1 MSIFSINDN
10 SNYGSILSQSKANKE
25 SKENSKISFANT
37 FLKQNA
43 SKLNEIQ
50 NANSQTLARS
60 EVLSNNNA
68 LSNNSNSTNIS
79 NSSNTNL
86 SINNATKTSSPNY
99 DISSEFKNSIYTLKY
114 KQADTSNIVSLA
126 YGYGVDANGY
136 MGSDFNKAAGLPE
149 DFKIHKSTLD
159 EIKKAAENDPV
170 VSSTKEYLG
179 VSEYYTNI
187 DMAET
192 IKQYYN
198 LFFNALGQSFPNDK
212 TSFSEADINSMPSG
226 YAIDGF
232 YNGYGAFKH
241 PDAIRN
247 DDIAIKSIADYS
259 NVLISNIYRS
269 QEQLNE
275 ANSIYSDSA
284 GLISGIKPE
293 TLGLSLEE
301 IKNVSKGE
309 DWQFNPDMSVY
320 PQNEYGS
327 YSKEALFMSLIKS
340 QEGRILYSPKTTL
353 NPTIE
358 AYNRAM
364 AKESFSGPAIHLDSI
379 MTGKSDF
386 KSFFRY
392 WAERGIAEGDLYMY
406 ENNIPKE
413 SAMGNWA
420 LDAEIKQALAN
431 GWKAKPSTINSYADS
446 IMDRLNNLIGQTRV

>member
-25 SKENSKISFANT
+25 SKENSKISFANA

-43 SKLNEIQ
+43 SKLSDIESK
-50 NANSQTLARS
+50 NSQTLARS
-60 EVLSNNNA
+60 EILSNNNA
-68 LSNNSNSTNIS
+68 LNNSSNSANIS

-86 SINNATKTSSPNY
+86 SINNTTKTSSPNY
-99 DISSEFKNSIYTLKY
+99 NISSEFKNSIYTLKY

-159 EIKKAAENDPV
+159 EIKKAAENEPYIADM
-170 VSSTKEYLG
+170 KQYFG

-198 LFFNALGQSFPNDK
+198 LFSNALGQSFPNDK

-226 YAIDGF
+226 YGVSGTQSMNF
-232 YNGYGAFKH
+232 
-241 PDAIRN
+241 N
-247 DDIAIKSIADYS
+247 DPS
-259 NVLISNIYRS
+259 NRMNITHLRDFSNSLISNVY
-269 QEQLNE
+269 QTPEQAKE
-275 ANSIYSDSA
+275 ANEIWFDSGCMIK
-284 GLISGIKPE
+284 GLSSE

-320 PQNEYGS
+320 PQNEDGS
-327 YSKEALFMSLIKS
+327 YSKETLFMSFLKS
-340 QEGRILYSPKTTL
+340 QGGQPIESPKTTL

-431 GWKAKPSTINSYADS
+431 GWKAKPSTIDSYADS
-446 IMDRLNNLIGQTRV
+446 IADRLNNLIGQTRV

>member
-1 MSIFSINDN
+1 
-10 SNYGSILSQSKANKE
+10 LSQAKANKE
-25 SKENSKISFANT
+25 SKENSKISFANA

-60 EVLSNNNA
+60 EVL
-68 LSNNSNSTNIS
+68 NSTNTTNTS
-79 NSSNTNL
+79 NNTNF
-86 SINNATKTSSPNY
+86 SISSKTSSPNY

-114 KQADTSNIVSLA
+114 KQADISNNTA
-126 YGYGVDANGY
+126 YGYSVDKDGY

-149 DFKIHKSTLD
+149 DFKIYKSTLD
-159 EIKKAAENDPV
+159 EIERKAENNSYTSDI
-170 VSSTKEYLG
+170 KKYLG
-179 VSEYYTNI
+179 IDKYYTNI

-198 LFFNALGQSFPNDK
+198 QFNQIVNYAFNDTNK
-212 TSFSEADINSMPSG
+212 TSFTEADINSMPKG
-226 YAIDGF
+226 YAI
-232 YNGYGAFKH
+232 NG
-241 PDAIRN
+241 
-247 DDIAIKSIADYS
+247 IKSMDFNDPS
-259 NVLISNIYRS
+259 NRMNITHLRDFSNSLISNVYKTP
-269 QEQLNE
+269 EQAKE
-275 ANSIYSDSA
+275 ADEIWLDSGCMIK
-284 GLISGIKPE
+284 GLSSE

-320 PQNEYGS
+320 PQNEDGS
-327 YSKEALFMSLIKS
+327 YSKETLFMSFLKS
-340 QEGRILYSPKTTL
+340 QGGQPVESPKTTL
-353 NPTIE
+353 NPKVE

-364 AKESFSGPAIHLDSI
+364 AKESFSGPAINIDSI

-420 LDAEIKQALAN
+420 LDAEIKQAIAN

-446 IMDRLNNLIGQTRV
+446 IMDRLNNLLGQTRV

>member
-10 SNYGSILSQSKANKE
+10 SNYNSILSQAKANKE
-25 SKENSKISFANT
+25 SKENSKISFANA

-60 EVLSNNNA
+60 EILSNNNA
-68 LSNNSNSTNIS
+68 LNNSSNSTNIS

-86 SINNATKTSSPNY
+86 SINNTTKTSSPNY

-114 KQADTSNIVSLA
+114 KQVDISNIVSLA

-159 EIKKAAENDPV
+159 EIKKAAENEPYIADM
-170 VSSTKEYLG
+170 KQYFG

-198 LFFNALGQSFPNDK
+198 LFSNALGQSFPNDK
-212 TSFSEADINSMPSG
+212 TSFSEADINSMPKG
-226 YAIDGF
+226 YAI
-232 YNGYGAFKH
+232 NG
-241 PDAIRN
+241 
-247 DDIAIKSIADYS
+247 IKSMDFNDPS
-259 NVLISNIYRS
+259 NRMNITHLRDFSNSLISNVYKTP
-269 QEQLNE
+269 EQAKE
-275 ANSIYSDSA
+275 ADEIWLDSGCMIK
-284 GLISGIKPE
+284 GLSSE

-320 PQNEYGS
+320 PQNEDGS
-327 YSKEALFMSLIKS
+327 YSKETLFMSFLKS
-340 QEGRILYSPKTTL
+340 QGGQPVESLKTTL
-353 NPTIE
+353 NPKVE

-420 LDAEIKQALAN
+420 LDAEIKQAIAN

>member
-1 MSIFSINDN
+1 A
-10 SNYGSILSQSKANKE
+10 KANKE
-25 SKENSKISFANT
+25 SKENSKISFANA

-60 EVLSNNNA
+60 EVL
-68 LSNNSNSTNIS
+68 NSTNTTNTS
-79 NSSNTNL
+79 NNTNF
-86 SINNATKTSSPNY
+86 SISSKTSSPNY

-114 KQADTSNIVSLA
+114 KQVDLSTDTA
-126 YGYGVDANGY
+126 YGYSVDKDGY

-159 EIKKAAENDPV
+159 EIKKAAENEPYIADM
-170 VSSTKEYLG
+170 KQYFG

-198 LFFNALGQSFPNDK
+198 LFSNALGQSFPNDK
-212 TSFSEADINSMPSG
+212 TSFSEADINSMPKG
-226 YAIDGF
+226 YAI
-232 YNGYGAFKH
+232 NG
-241 PDAIRN
+241 
-247 DDIAIKSIADYS
+247 IKSMDFNDPS
-259 NVLISNIYRS
+259 NRMNITHLRDFSNSLISNVYKTP
-269 QEQLNE
+269 EQAKE
-275 ANSIYSDSA
+275 ADEIWLDSGCMIK
-284 GLISGIKPE
+284 GLSSE

-320 PQNEYGS
+320 PQNEDGS
-327 YSKEALFMSLIKS
+327 YSKETLFMSFLKS
-340 QEGRILYSPKTTL
+340 QGGQPVESLKTTL
-353 NPTIE
+353 NPKVE

-392 WAERGIAEGDLYMY
+392 WAERGIEEGDLYMY

-420 LDAEIKQALAN
+420 LDAEIKQAIAN

>member
-10 SNYGSILSQSKANKE
+10 SNYGSILSQAKASKE
-25 SKENSKISFANT
+25 SKENSKISFANA

-43 SKLNEIQ
+43 SKLSDIESK
-50 NANSQTLARS
+50 NSQTLARS
-60 EVLSNNNA
+60 EIL
-68 LSNNSNSTNIS
+68 NSTNTTNTS
-79 NSSNTNL
+79 NNTNF
-86 SINNATKTSSPNY
+86 SISSKTSSPNY

-114 KQADTSNIVSLA
+114 KQVDLSTDTA
-126 YGYGVDANGY
+126 YGYSVDKDGY

-159 EIKKAAENDPV
+159 EIKKAAENEPYIADM
-170 VSSTKEYLG
+170 KQYFG

-198 LFFNALGQSFPNDK
+198 LFSNALGQSFPNDK
-212 TSFSEADINSMPSG
+212 TSFSEADINSMPKG
-226 YAIDGF
+226 YAI
-232 YNGYGAFKH
+232 NG
-241 PDAIRN
+241 
-247 DDIAIKSIADYS
+247 IKSMDFNDPS
-259 NVLISNIYRS
+259 NRMNITHLRDFSNSLISNVYKTP
-269 QEQLNE
+269 EQAKE
-275 ANSIYSDSA
+275 ADDLWADSGNMIN
-284 GLISGIKPE
+284 GLKPQ

-320 PQNEYGS
+320 PQNEDGS
-327 YSKEALFMSLIKS
+327 YSKETLFMSFLKS
-340 QEGRILYSPKTTL
+340 QGGQPVESLKTTL
-353 NPTIE
+353 NPKVE

-392 WAERGIAEGDLYMY
+392 WAERGIEEGDLYMY

-420 LDAEIKQALAN
+420 LDAEIKQAIAN

>member
-10 SNYGSILSQSKANKE
+10 SNYNSILSQAKANKE
-25 SKENSKISFANT
+25 SKENSKISFANS

-60 EVLSNNNA
+60 EVL
-68 LSNNSNSTNIS
+68 NSTNTTNTS
-79 NSSNTNL
+79 NNTNF
-86 SINNATKTSSPNY
+86 SISSKTSSPNY

-114 KQADTSNIVSLA
+114 KQADISNNTA
-126 YGYGVDANGY
+126 YGYSVDKDGY

-198 LFFNALGQSFPNDK
+198 LFSNALGQSFPNDK
-212 TSFSEADINSMPSG
+212 TSFSEADINSMPKG
-226 YAIDGF
+226 YAI
-232 YNGYGAFKH
+232 NG
-241 PDAIRN
+241 
-247 DDIAIKSIADYS
+247 IKSMDFNDPS
-259 NVLISNIYRS
+259 NRMNITHLRDFSNSSITNIY
-269 QEQLNE
+269 QTPEQMKE
-275 ANSIYSDSA
+275 AESLYIQSGS
-284 GLISGIKPE
+284 LIDGINGHSF
-293 TLGLSLEE
+293 GLSLEE

-320 PQNEYGS
+320 PQNEDGS
-327 YSKEALFMSLIKS
+327 YSKEALFMSFLKS
-340 QEGRILYSPKTTL
+340 YGSGQPVESSETTL
-353 NPTIE
+353 NPKVE

-364 AKESFSGPAIHLDSI
+364 AKESFNGDSI
-379 MTGKSDF
+379 ALNDIITGKVDF
-386 KSFFRY
+386 ASLLKGY
-392 WAERGIAEGDLYMY
+392 AQDGW
-406 ENNIPKE
+406 
-413 SAMGNWA
+413 
-420 LDAEIKQALAN
+420 LDADIYAMEKGVAWQNTSIGYGGAWFDNQFNQAKAN
-431 GWKAKPSTINSYADS
+431 GWKASSESINSFADS
-446 IMDRLNNLIGQTRV
+446 IADRLNNLIGQTRV

>member
-10 SNYGSILSQSKANKE
+10 SNYGSILSQAKANKE
-25 SKENSKISFANT
+25 SKENSKISFANA

-60 EVLSNNNA
+60 EVL
-68 LSNNSNSTNIS
+68 NSTNTTNTS
-79 NSSNTNL
+79 NNTNF
-86 SINNATKTSSPNY
+86 SISSKTSSPNY

-114 KQADTSNIVSLA
+114 KQVDLNTDTA
-126 YGYGVDANGY
+126 YGYSVDKDGY

-149 DFKIHKSTLD
+149 DFKIYKSTLD

-198 LFFNALGQSFPNDK
+198 LFSNALGQSFPNDK

-226 YAIDGF
+226 YGVSGTQWMDF
-232 YNGYGAFKH
+232 
-241 PDAIRN
+241 N
-247 DDIAIKSIADYS
+247 DPS
-259 NVLISNIYRS
+259 NRMNITGLKDFSNSLISNIYKTP
-269 QEQLNE
+269 EQAKE
-275 ANSIYSDSA
+275 ANDLWADSGYMID
-284 GLISGIKPE
+284 GLLPK

-320 PQNEYGS
+320 PQNEDGS
-327 YSKEALFMSLIKS
+327 YSKETLFMSFLKS
-340 QEGRILYSPKTTL
+340 QGGQPVESSETTL
-353 NPTIE
+353 NPKVE
-358 AYNRAM
+358 AYNTAM
-364 AKESFSGPAIHLDSI
+364 AKESFSTTSVDIGDI
-379 MTGKSDF
+379 MTGKVDF
-386 KSFFRY
+386 ASLFKYLASKN
-392 WAERGIAEGDLYMY
+392 GKLEGQLYMY

-413 SAMGNWA
+413 SAIGNWA

>member
-25 SKENSKISFANT
+25 SKENSKISFANA

-43 SKLNEIQ
+43 SKLSNIESK
-50 NANSQTLARS
+50 NSQTLARS
-60 EVLSNNNA
+60 EILSNNNA

-114 KQADTSNIVSLA
+114 KQVDLNTDTA
-126 YGYGVDANGY
+126 YGYSVDKDGY

-159 EIKKAAENDPV
+159 EIKKAAENEPYIADM
-170 VSSTKEYLG
+170 KQYFG

-198 LFFNALGQSFPNDK
+198 LFSNALGQSFPNDK

-226 YAIDGF
+226 YGVSGTQSMDF
-232 YNGYGAFKH
+232 
-241 PDAIRN
+241 N
-247 DDIAIKSIADYS
+247 DPS
-259 NVLISNIYRS
+259 NRMNITHLRDFSNSLISNVY
-269 QEQLNE
+269 QTPEQAKE
-275 ANSIYSDSA
+275 ANEIWFDSGCMIK
-284 GLISGIKPE
+284 GLSSE

-320 PQNEYGS
+320 PQNEDGS
-327 YSKEALFMSLIKS
+327 YSKEALFMSFLKS
-340 QEGRILYSPKTTL
+340 QGGQPIESPKTTL

>member
-10 SNYGSILSQSKANKE
+10 SNYGSILSQAKANKE
-25 SKENSKISFANT
+25 SKENSKISFANS

-60 EVLSNNNA
+60 EVL
-68 LSNNSNSTNIS
+68 NSTNTTNTS
-79 NSSNTNL
+79 NNTNF
-86 SINNATKTSSPNY
+86 SISSKTSSPNY

-114 KQADTSNIVSLA
+114 KQVDLSTSTNTA
-126 YGYGVDANGY
+126 YGYSVDKDGY

-198 LFFNALGQSFPNDK
+198 LFSNALGQSFPNDK

-226 YAIDGF
+226 YGVSGTQWMDF
-232 YNGYGAFKH
+232 
-241 PDAIRN
+241 N
-247 DDIAIKSIADYS
+247 DPS
-259 NVLISNIYRS
+259 NRMNITGLKDFSNSLISNIYKTP
-269 QEQLNE
+269 EQAKE
-275 ANSIYSDSA
+275 ANDLWADSGYMID
-284 GLISGIKPE
+284 GLLPK

-320 PQNEYGS
+320 PQNEDGS
-327 YSKEALFMSLIKS
+327 YSKEALFMSFLKS
-340 QEGRILYSPKTTL
+340 QGGQPVESPKTTL
-353 NPTIE
+353 NPKVE
-358 AYNRAM
+358 AYNTAM
-364 AKESFSGPAIHLDSI
+364 AKESFSTTSVDIGDI
-379 MTGKSDF
+379 MTGKVDF
-386 KSFFRY
+386 ASLFKYLASKN
-392 WAERGIAEGDLYMY
+392 GKLEGQLYMY

-413 SAMGNWA
+413 SAIGNWA
-420 LDAEIKQALAN
+420 LDAEIKQAIAN

>member
-10 SNYGSILSQSKANKE
+10 SNYGSILSQAKANKE
-25 SKENSKISFANT
+25 SKENSKISFANA

-60 EVLSNNNA
+60 EVL
-68 LSNNSNSTNIS
+68 NSTNTTNTS
-79 NSSNTNL
+79 NNTNF
-86 SINNATKTSSPNY
+86 SISSKTSSPNY

-114 KQADTSNIVSLA
+114 KQVDLNTDTA
-126 YGYGVDANGY
+126 YGYSVDKDGY

-198 LFFNALGQSFPNDK
+198 LFSNALGQSFPNDK
-212 TSFSEADINSMPSG
+212 TSFSEADINSMPKG
-226 YAIDGF
+226 YAI
-232 YNGYGAFKH
+232 NG
-241 PDAIRN
+241 
-247 DDIAIKSIADYS
+247 IKSMDFNDPS
-259 NVLISNIYRS
+259 NRMNITHLRDFSNSSITNIYQTS
-269 QEQLNE
+269 EQMKE
-275 ANSIYSDSA
+275 AESLYIQSGS
-284 GLISGIKPE
+284 LIDGINGHSF
-293 TLGLSLEE
+293 GLSLEE

-320 PQNEYGS
+320 PQNEDGS
-327 YSKEALFMSLIKS
+327 YSKEALFMSFLKS
-340 QEGRILYSPKTTL
+340 YGSGQPVESPKTTL
-353 NPTIE
+353 NPKVE

-364 AKESFSGPAIHLDSI
+364 AKESFNGDSIALNDI
-379 MTGKSDF
+379 MTGKVDF
-386 KSFFRY
+386 ASLLKGY
-392 WAERGIAEGDLYMY
+392 AQDGW
-406 ENNIPKE
+406 
-413 SAMGNWA
+413 
-420 LDAEIKQALAN
+420 LDADIYAIEKGVAWQNTSIGYGGAWFDNQFNQAKAN
-431 GWKAKPSTINSYADS
+431 GWKASSESINSYVGS
-446 IMDRLNNLIGQTRV
+446 IMDRLNNLIGQT

>member
-10 SNYGSILSQSKANKE
+10 SNYGSILLQAKANKE
-25 SKENSKISFANT
+25 SKENSKISFANA

-43 SKLNEIQ
+43 SKLSDIESK
-50 NANSQTLARS
+50 NSQTLARS
-60 EVLSNNNA
+60 EILSNNNA

-159 EIKKAAENDPV
+159 EIKKAAENEPYIADM
-170 VSSTKEYLG
+170 KQYFG

-198 LFFNALGQSFPNDK
+198 LFSNALGQSFPNDK

-226 YAIDGF
+226 YGVSGTQSMDF
-232 YNGYGAFKH
+232 
-241 PDAIRN
+241 N
-247 DDIAIKSIADYS
+247 DPS
-259 NVLISNIYRS
+259 NRMNITHLRDFSNSLISNVY
-269 QEQLNE
+269 QTPEQAKE
-275 ANSIYSDSA
+275 ANEIWFDSGCMIK
-284 GLISGIKPE
+284 GLSSE

-320 PQNEYGS
+320 PQNEDGS
-327 YSKEALFMSLIKS
+327 YSKEALFMSFLKS
-340 QEGRILYSPKTTL
+340 QGGQPVESPKTTL

-379 MTGKSDF
+379 MTSKSDF

-420 LDAEIKQALAN
+420 LDAEIKQAIAN

>member
-10 SNYGSILSQSKANKE
+10 SNHGSMLSQAKANKE
-25 SKENSKISFANT
+25 SKENSKISFTNA

-50 NANSQTLARS
+50 NTNSQTLVRS
-60 EVLSNNNA
+60 EVLNSINTTNTSNN
-68 LSNNSNSTNIS
+68 TNFSIS
-79 NSSNTNL
+79 S
-86 SINNATKTSSPNY
+86 KTSSPNY

-114 KQADTSNIVSLA
+114 KQADISNNTA
-126 YGYGVDANGY
+126 YGYSVDKDGY

-198 LFFNALGQSFPNDK
+198 LFSNALGQSFPNDK
-212 TSFSEADINSMPSG
+212 TSFSEADINSMPKG
-226 YAIDGF
+226 YAI
-232 YNGYGAFKH
+232 NG
-241 PDAIRN
+241 
-247 DDIAIKSIADYS
+247 IKSMDFNDPGNRMNITHLRDFSNSSIA
-259 NVLISNIYRS
+259 NIY
-269 QEQLNE
+269 QTPEQAKE
-275 ANSIYSDSA
+275 ADEIWLDSGCMIK
-284 GLISGIKPE
+284 GLLSE

-301 IKNVSKGE
+301 IKNVSRGE

-320 PQNEYGS
+320 PQNEDGS
-327 YSKEALFMSLIKS
+327 YSKEALFMSFLKS
-340 QEGRILYSPKTTL
+340 YGSGQPVESLKTTL
-353 NPTIE
+353 NPKVE

-364 AKESFSGPAIHLDSI
+364 AKESFSGPAINIDSI
-379 MTGKSDF
+379 ITGKSDF

-392 WAERGIAEGDLYMY
+392 WAERGIEGDLYMY
-406 ENNIPKE
+406 ENNISKE

-431 GWKAKPSTINSYADS
+431 GWKAKPSTIDSYADS
-446 IMDRLNNLIGQTRV
+446 IMDRLNNLLGQTRV